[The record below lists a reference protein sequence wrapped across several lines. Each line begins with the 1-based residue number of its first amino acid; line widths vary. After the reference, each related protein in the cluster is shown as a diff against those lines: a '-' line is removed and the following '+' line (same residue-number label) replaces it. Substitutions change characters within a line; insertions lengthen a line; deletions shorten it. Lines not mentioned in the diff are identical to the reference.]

1 MQSMIED
8 NNGQKSKNNF
18 IDYTLKIL
26 AYVLF
31 LILSPFIYLGILWLG
46 LKMLVLNG
54 SIDIK
59 PLVSLATKKIKKY
72 NNDEIDMSELN
83 ENNLVMLDVEDIT
96 NKKF

>member
-1 MQSMIED
+1 MIED

>member
-1 MQSMIED
+1 
-8 NNGQKSKNNF
+8 
-18 IDYTLKIL
+18 
-26 AYVLF
+26 
-31 LILSPFIYLGILWLG
+31 
-46 LKMLVLNG
+46 MLVLNG